1 MDFCKR
7 YKFLHMLP
15 RPTKRIVWSW
25 RTENGTMLPIPENNS
40 QSTAECLI
48 ELTNIS
54 VAALTTLVAA
64 ILIIKYKCNAD
75 RKLSRSLL
83 PLHTCRTLL
92 CMLLVAILLL
102 ELCESALTSISLS
115 SILAM
120 IAVLSC
126 WMLHRET
133 EIRDGFGT
141 AASGG
146 GFTIIGLARAW
157 RLSYLCRFGLSLR
170 HVRVT
175 TTAIAVVCCELL
187 AVIDSYTLYRMMQKC
202 RRYTMK
208 RPDDAQNS
216 YVHSA
221 SPFLSRITFHWVTNL
236 LSRGYHAPLEL
247 HDLGQLPDEETTRNQ
262 FKCFRDIYDA
272 EKLRSRGRKLS
283 LWRCFW
289 RRIWLAFT
297 TGGVLKLFGDATTLI
312 GPMAISK
319 IIDFAFRL
327 QQNTGEGFPSKGAM
341 TFSEI
346 LRNGYFLGIVV
357 FLAIILQS
365 TISQASTH
373 VLCVGGIRL
382 RTALQALIYDKA
394 LRLSSWSISEEEK
407 PSDKDKDQHCHQQ
420 AVDIGTLTN
429 LMAEDAYNVMSFF
442 WIGHYIWAIPLKI
455 GAIIFLLYLKLG
467 ISAIVGAICCI
478 LIVTPMQLVLGKR
491 MSENSTSIADKSDAR
506 LRLVNEILQGMRLI
520 KLRAWESVF
529 EERVRNTRDQE
540 LKLLDKD
547 SMYWTFINFLTHAS
561 SVLMTL
567 FTFGIYFCLEE
578 RNLDAGNV
586 FASLALFSQL
596 TVPLFIFPV
605 IVPII
610 INAMISTTRLE
621 GFLQLPEIVNVL
633 PESNERSSSAD
644 TLSKTDSYIDNQTEA
659 INSAAAFGSLDN
671 IVEDDEDP
679 QSLRGFNLAIDSS
692 IDTVFERDPEI
703 PESVLRIA
711 SSVFAWGSDE
721 NTLIVNGL
729 SFPRGQLTIIV
740 GKTGSGKTSLLLAL
754 LGEIQRISGNVEWTK
769 GLKIA
774 YVAQRPWLQNATLR
788 DNILFGSAYRPRR
801 YRNIL
806 HVCALQPDLDVLPG
820 RDLTRIG
827 ERGINLSGGQKQ
839 RATVARALYSDA
851 DVVLMDDPL
860 SALDH
865 HVGRQI
871 FDHAV
876 RKLLLR
882 SGRTVIMVTHKL
894 ELLSAAHQVIV
905 MDGCRVRAVGMKSSI
920 EDMDPEL
927 AAEWRIAATRREN
940 ENHCEKTARDRWSL
954 IRLVSKIGINNPPVF
969 VPLRLRRTTLS
980 GSRYLSYDLTDLPVP
995 TEEWNAVRK
1004 RSKTY
1009 RETVRSTSLQPQ
1021 KRPPLVLRQSSTP
1034 TILQN
1039 HYVAPRKRNN
1049 TYDNGQSSGV
1059 LKQFFSARYPEE
1071 VSLNRDKS
1079 VLRRLMSG
1087 SSKISQQERELPVK
1101 RLLSIESRNIDDMD
1115 DMEETLDDGDI
1126 DEQGEFETDDK
1137 SGMVTRIIWMEY
1149 SKAGGWIPGLV
1160 YVTAA
1165 LAYQILRVYTDL
1177 WLSRWTDQSVHST
1190 SSSEEQETVSYF
1202 KVYIIISLGSIL
1214 LSFLYNVAGQWA
1226 GARARRRLHQE
1237 AVIGL
1242 LDAPISFFDSNP
1254 TGKILNRFSADMGV
1268 IDKKISTSIKR
1279 LTSFVLLCSSAMI
1292 VNVIISPWF
1301 LIAAVPTSCAYYVFQ
1316 RFYRRSA
1323 RQLQRL
1329 DGSTRGPV
1337 AAHFSETLSGL
1348 PTLRAFKQ
1356 EDRFMEETMKRLD
1369 VNTNAFLILNT
1380 SSRWLGIALDY
1391 LGAVIVVTAIF
1402 AALLSAEL
1410 YPNRVTPALVGL
1422 AINYTLLVPI
1432 YLNWVVKFTAELE
1445 MYMGSV
1451 ARISAYRNTQPENY
1465 YETGLRVA
1473 DDWPSKGE
1481 IVFENVSLRYNADRS
1496 PVITDLSVKI
1506 SAGQKL
1512 GICGRTGSGKS
1523 SSVMA
1528 LFRLIE
1534 INQGR
1539 VLLDGIDIRQV
1550 PLRILRSRLSA
1561 IPQDAIIFS
1570 GTIRKNLDPLSQHS
1584 DQEIWNA
1591 LELSQI
1597 KDIVA
1602 SHPEGLNFEVREGGE
1617 NFSAGQLQLLC
1628 MARAILQRSSVLVL
1642 DEATSALDVA
1652 TEKSLLKAVA
1662 IAFEHRTVITI
1673 AHRAAALLDCDRIVV
1688 FDEGKI
1694 VEEGSP
1700 TDLIQQQNGIFYAM
1714 IKAAE
1719 QSGGERNHS
1728 ERVRAT
1734 DEDRVYGQDRSRMST
1749 QIITQIITGETGR
1762 NEEANQVECEEVARA
1777 MHHDS
1782 VAGPSTTPEQGVPGG
1797 SRTEV
1802 TRNVN
1807 GECAWRRYVFLETF
1821 CKSARDQTDKRGR
1834 RLGYRKI
1841 QEVSISGELIALL
1854 RDLYDVARTLSRTV
1868 KMRVPL
1874 SSQHRD
1880 ASG

>member
-1 MDFCKR
+1 MDFCRR
-7 YKFLHMLP
+7 YKFLHILP
-15 RPTKRIVWSW
+15 RPAKRIVWSW
-25 RTENGTMLPIPENNS
+25 RAENGTMFRVPENNS

-48 ELTNIS
+48 ELTNVS
-54 VAALTTLVAA
+54 VAILTTLVAA
-64 ILIIKYKCNAD
+64 ILIIKYKCNTD
-75 RKLSRSLL
+75 RKPSKSLL

-92 CMLLVAILLL
+92 CMLLVTTLLL
-102 ELCESALTSISLS
+102 ELCEFVLTSISLS
-115 SILAM
+115 SILTM
-120 IAVLSC
+120 IAVLFC
-126 WMLHRET
+126 WILHRET

-146 GFTIIGLARAW
+146 GFTIIGLSRAW
-157 RLSYLCRFGLSLR
+157 RLSYLCRFGLSVQ

-175 TTAIAVVCCELL
+175 TTATAAVCCGLL
-187 AVIDSYTLYRMMQKC
+187 AIIDSYTLYRMMQKC

-208 RPDDAQNS
+208 RPDDARNT

-221 SPFLSRITFHWVTNL
+221 SPFLSRITFHWVTDL

-262 FKCFRDIYDA
+262 FERFRDIY
-272 EKLRSRGRKLS
+272 ETERLRSRGRKVS
-283 LWRCFW
+283 LWKCFW
-289 RRIWLAFT
+289 RRIWLAFAV
-297 TGGVLKLFGDATTLI
+297 GGVLKLFGDATTLI

-319 IIDFAFRL
+319 IIDFVSNL
-327 QQNTGEGFPSKGAM
+327 QENPSGKSFSSKGAM

-346 LRNGYFLGIVV
+346 LKNGYFLGIVV
-357 FLAIILQS
+357 FLATILQS

-455 GAIIFLLYLKLG
+455 GVIIFLLYLKLG
-467 ISAIVGAICCI
+467 VSAIMGAICCI

-491 MSENSTSIADKSDAR
+491 MSENSKSIADKSDAR

-520 KLRAWESVF
+520 KLRAWENVF
-529 EERVRNTRDQE
+529 EERIRKTRDQE

-547 SMYWTFINFLTHAS
+547 SVYWAFINFLTHAS

-567 FTFGIYFCLEE
+567 FTFGIYFWLEE

-621 GFLQLPEIVNVL
+621 DFLQLPEIVNIL
-633 PESNERSSSAD
+633 PEPNKRKSAAD
-644 TLSKTDSYIDNQTEA
+644 TLLKTNSYIDNHVEA
-659 INSAAAFGSLDN
+659 INSVTTFGSLDN
-671 IVEDDEDP
+671 IVEDEEDP
-679 QSLRGFNLAIDSS
+679 QSNTLRGFNLAIDSS
-692 IDTVFERDPEI
+692 VDTVFERDPEV
-703 PESVLRIA
+703 PESVLRIT
-711 SSVFAWGSDE
+711 SSIFTWGSDE
-721 NTLIVNGL
+721 NTLTVNGL
-729 SFPRGQLTIIV
+729 NFPRGQLTIIV

-754 LGEIQRISGNVEWTK
+754 LGEIQRISGSIEWSK

-801 YRNIL
+801 YYNVLRA
-806 HVCALQPDLDVLPG
+806 CALQPDVDMLPG

-839 RATVARALYSDA
+839 RVTVARALYSDA

-860 SALDH
+860 SALDY

-876 RKLLLR
+876 RKFLLR
-882 SGRTVIMVTHKL
+882 SGRTVIMISHRL

-905 MDGCRVRAVGMKSSI
+905 MDACRVRAVGMKSSI

-927 AAEWRIAATRREN
+927 AAEWRTAATRREN
-940 ENHCEKTARDRWSL
+940 ENRYQKTAKDRWSL
-954 IRLVSKIGINNPPVF
+954 IRLVSRIGINNPPVF

-980 GSRYLSYDLTDLPVP
+980 GSRYLSHDLTDLPVP
-995 TEEWNAVRK
+995 TEEWNTAKK

-1009 RETVRSTSLQPQ
+1009 RETLRSTSLQPQ
-1021 KRPPLVLRQSSTP
+1021 KRPPPVLRQNSTP
-1034 TILQN
+1034 TIIEN

-1049 TYDNGQSSGV
+1049 TYDNGQPSSV
-1059 LKQFFSARYPEE
+1059 LKQFFSTRYPEE
-1071 VSLNRDKS
+1071 MTLNRDKS

-1087 SSKISQQERELPVK
+1087 SSKVSQQEREFPVK
-1101 RLLSIESRNIDDMD
+1101 RLLSIESRTTDDTD
-1115 DMEETLDDGDI
+1115 DVEEILDDEDT
-1126 DEQGEFETDDK
+1126 DEQGEFEMDDK
-1137 SGMVTRIIWMEY
+1137 SGMVTRMIWIEY
-1149 SKAGGWIPGLV
+1149 TKAGGWIPGLV
-1160 YVTAA
+1160 YVIAA

-1177 WLSRWTDQSVHST
+1177 WLSRWTDQSVHSIP
-1190 SSSEEQETVSYF
+1190 SEQQDTVSYF
-1202 KVYIIISLGSIL
+1202 KVYIIVSVGSIL

-1237 AVIGL
+1237 SVIGL
-1242 LDAPISFFDSNP
+1242 LDAPVSFFDRNP
-1254 TGKILNRFSADMGV
+1254 IGKILNRFSADMGV

-1301 LIAAVPTSCAYYVFQ
+1301 LIAAVPTSCAYYVLQ

-1356 EDRFMEETMKRLD
+1356 ENRFMEETMRRLD

-1391 LGAVIVVTAIF
+1391 LGAVIVVTAII
-1402 AALLSAEL
+1402 AVLLSAEL

-1432 YLNWVVKFTAELE
+1432 YLNWVVKFTAEIE

-1465 YETGLRVA
+1465 CEETGLRVT
-1473 DDWPSKGE
+1473 DTWPNKGE
-1481 IVFENVSLRYNADRS
+1481 IIFEDVSLRYDADRN
-1496 PVITDLSVKI
+1496 PVITDLSLKI
-1506 SAGQKL
+1506 PAGQKL
-1512 GICGRTGSGKS
+1512 GICGRTGGGKS

-1528 LFRLIE
+1528 LFQLIE
-1534 INQGR
+1534 ISQGR

-1561 IPQDAIIFS
+1561 IPQDAIMFS
-1570 GTIRKNLDPLSQHS
+1570 GTIRENLDPLSQHN

-1597 KDIVA
+1597 KDVVA
-1602 SHPEGLNFEVREGGE
+1602 SHPEGLNLEVREGGE

-1628 MARAILQRSSVLVL
+1628 MARAILQRSSVIVL

-1652 TEKSLLKAVA
+1652 TEKSLLKAAAV
-1662 IAFEHRTVITI
+1662 AFEHKTVIII
-1673 AHRAAALLDCDRIVV
+1673 AHRAATLLDCDRIIV
-1688 FDEGKI
+1688 FNEGKI

-1700 TDLIQQQNGIFYAM
+1700 ADLIQRQNGIFSAM

-1719 QSGGERNHS
+1719 QSGGQR
-1728 ERVRAT
+1728 
-1734 DEDRVYGQDRSRMST
+1734 
-1749 QIITQIITGETGR
+1749 
-1762 NEEANQVECEEVARA
+1762 
-1777 MHHDS
+1777 
-1782 VAGPSTTPEQGVPGG
+1782 
-1797 SRTEV
+1797 
-1802 TRNVN
+1802 
-1807 GECAWRRYVFLETF
+1807 
-1821 CKSARDQTDKRGR
+1821 
-1834 RLGYRKI
+1834 
-1841 QEVSISGELIALL
+1841 
-1854 RDLYDVARTLSRTV
+1854 
-1868 KMRVPL
+1868 
-1874 SSQHRD
+1874 
-1880 ASG
+1880 